1 MIKKA
6 FLNNVYLQRI
16 HDEYILDMYTK
27 KVCKQQNI
35 FVKPIKQYTESFTK
49 KNGKSYLTI
58 EKWKRTHINVCII
71 SVWQSVI
78 KTFKKLLYRKI
89 FECAVDRALIKYEC
103 GMLHFRGGGQTLKHS
118 KTVNHSKTIKRSKTY
133 KSLYSAAAQ
142 LLTETW
148 AQPTF
153 CKIRID
159 LNIRCYR
166 HKISET

>member
-35 FVKPIKQYTESFTK
+35 FVKPIKQYTESFKK

-71 SVWQSVI
+71 SV
-78 KTFKKLLYRKI
+78 
-89 FECAVDRALIKYEC
+89 
-103 GMLHFRGGGQTLKHS
+103 
-118 KTVNHSKTIKRSKTY
+118 
-133 KSLYSAAAQ
+133 
-142 LLTETW
+142 
-148 AQPTF
+148 
-153 CKIRID
+153 
-159 LNIRCYR
+159 
-166 HKISET
+166 